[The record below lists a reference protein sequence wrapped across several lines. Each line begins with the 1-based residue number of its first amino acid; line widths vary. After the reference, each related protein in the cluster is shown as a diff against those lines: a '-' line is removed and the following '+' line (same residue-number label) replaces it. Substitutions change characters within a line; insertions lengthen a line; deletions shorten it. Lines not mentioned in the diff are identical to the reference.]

1 LKEIALQGS
10 SLRELLVP
18 SLDLRAPTK
27 PLNLDAYEDNDSPTL
42 QSPHLHTD
50 VEIDI
55 ANSTTATQTTAS
67 NPSSMFLDNQ
77 LIRSWIRR
85 YERFD
90 PIKMIGDPELGL
102 NPSQTRAVAMA
113 LGEKLSLIQG
123 VRFFSFSLDLFISLF
138 AL

>member
-1 LKEIALQGS
+1 M
-10 SLRELLVP
+10 RELLVP

-27 PLNLDAYEDNDSPTL
+27 PLNLEAYEDNDSPTT
-42 QSPHLHTD
+42 QSSHLHTD
-50 VEIDI
+50 VVEIDI

-123 VRFFSFSLDLFISLF
+123 VRFYSYSLDSLISLH
-138 AL
+138 AASIIS